1 MCVCVCCFDT
11 WGVGD
16 NCFVSAYRAQL
27 FVSEMHPQLIDD
39 EVRKLVDGAY
49 SRTKTLLTEKMDAV
63 AKVAE
68 LLLTKETISQVDV
81 AQLVGDRPFGIDV
94 CFVAWQSLS
103 VALSPSLTVPTQ
115 QPKYKK
121 FVDAGWSEEGTG
133 AAEGEKAEG
142 DDSESQAETGSTDT
156 QAEAGDDST
165 GSGESEPSDAA
176 EKSESEKE
184 PKA

>member
-133 AAEGEKAEG
+133 AAAAEG

-165 GSGESEPSDAA
+165 GSGESEPFDAA
-176 EKSESEKE
+176 EKEEAEKE